1 MNVEKDGSLAAK
13 FLFPEGHIFVDLLLP
28 SKQIYVNF
36 YMIEHN
42 LRKIPRSVPPHTD
55 ANEPVLSDLV
65 RKGFKIVFMRIY
77 S

>member
-1 MNVEKDGSLAAK
+1 
-13 FLFPEGHIFVDLLLP
+13 
-28 SKQIYVNF
+28 
-36 YMIEHN
+36 MIEHN
-42 LRKIPRSVPPHTD
+42 LEKFQEASSPHTD